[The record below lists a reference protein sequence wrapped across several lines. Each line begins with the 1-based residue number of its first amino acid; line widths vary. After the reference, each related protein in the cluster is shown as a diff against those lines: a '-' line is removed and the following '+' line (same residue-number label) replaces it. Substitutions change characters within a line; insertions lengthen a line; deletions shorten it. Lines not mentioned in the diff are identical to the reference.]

1 MVIESETM
9 DSDDLRVPNV
19 PLASIDEDHDSL
31 KNGITTEDLL
41 NNASPSSLS
50 SVDYEEA
57 ARLSES
63 LEDLVGTFDQKI
75 NHCLKDLD
83 AQTQQMAPVQIRTQD
98 EVMSESQVW
107 WTLTGN
113 YGNILPL
120 DYSKSLTRRHQLE
133 SLNLAKEEARES
145 VSDAGLD
152 MAEEEDLRHT
162 MDMHQLVAQHS
173 LLSGE
178 SPPQTADQV
187 IEEIDQM
194 LQSCDFTGSM
204 MTDRTMESVDSM
216 YSSMRSPYPASN
228 PENLES
234 KMMKQ
239 AAALTASPERLSG
252 ESEYDPFFLTDGA
265 TELESLSASA
275 LVSLQ
280 AEMEQLIRVYNE
292 SLVEQLAHRDEL
304 DFEKELKNTF
314 ISQLLALQNRK
325 RQFQNERKRK
335 GLKMDQSSMP
345 QFMTASI
352 PFDDTVPMV
361 DNATLQLLIKILK
374 AIDEDSPSVPSML
387 TDYILTVVCPSTNS
401 SMIVGSGGSL
411 LS

>member
-239 AAALTASPERLSG
+239 AAALTASPEK
-252 ESEYDPFFLTDGA
+252 
-265 TELESLSASA
+265 LESLSASA

>member
-9 DSDDLRVPNV
+9 DSDDLHVPNV
-19 PLASIDEDHDSL
+19 PLASIDDDHESL
-31 KNGITTEDLL
+31 KNGVTTEDLL
-41 NNASPSSLS
+41 NNASPSSVS
-50 SVDYEEA
+50 SLDYEEA

-75 NHCLKDLD
+75 NNCLKDLD
-83 AQTQQMAPVQIRTQD
+83 ENTQQMAPVQVRTQD

-120 DYSKSLTRRHQLE
+120 DFSKSLTRQHQLDALHL
-133 SLNLAKEEARES
+133 SKEEGRES

-152 MAEEEDLRHT
+152 MAEEEDLRQT

-228 PENLES
+228 PENPES

-239 AAALTASPERLSG
+239 AAALTASPEK
-252 ESEYDPFFLTDGA
+252 
-265 TELESLSASA
+265 LESLSVSA

-314 ISQLLALQNRK
+314 ISQLLSLQNRK

-335 GLKMDQSSMP
+335 GLKIDQNNLP

-352 PFDDTVPMV
+352 PYDDTIPMV

-374 AIDEDSPSVPSML
+374 AIDEDSSSVPSML

>member
-1 MVIESETM
+1 MVLESEAM
-9 DSDDLRVPNV
+9 DSEIRVPNV
-19 PLASIDEDHDSL
+19 PLAHIDCDDESV
-31 KNGITTEDLL
+31 KNLVGAEDLL
-41 NNASPSSLS
+41 NNASPSPSAS
-50 SVDYEEA
+50 SDDYEDT

-83 AQTQQMAPVQIRTQD
+83 ENTQQMAPVQIRTQD

-120 DYSKSLTRRHQLE
+120 DFSKTLTRQHQLE
-133 SLNLAKEEARES
+133 SLNLRPNKEGRES
-145 VSDAGLD
+145 VSDAGFD
-152 MAEEEDLRHT
+152 MAEEEDLRHA

-216 YSSMRSPYPASN
+216 YSSMRSPYPHSN
-228 PENLES
+228 QENPES

-239 AAALTASPERLSG
+239 AAALTASPEK
-252 ESEYDPFFLTDGA
+252 
-265 TELESLSASA
+265 LESLSVSA

-325 RQFQNERKRK
+325 RQLQNERKRK
-335 GLKMDQSSMP
+335 GLKMDANSLP

-352 PFDDTVPMV
+352 PYDDNAPHV
-361 DNATLQLLIKILK
+361 DNATIQLLIKILK
-374 AIDEDSPSVPSML
+374 AIDEDSPAVPSML
-387 TDYILTVVCPSTNS
+387 TDYILTVVCPSSNS
-401 SMIVGSGGSL
+401 SMIVGSSGAL